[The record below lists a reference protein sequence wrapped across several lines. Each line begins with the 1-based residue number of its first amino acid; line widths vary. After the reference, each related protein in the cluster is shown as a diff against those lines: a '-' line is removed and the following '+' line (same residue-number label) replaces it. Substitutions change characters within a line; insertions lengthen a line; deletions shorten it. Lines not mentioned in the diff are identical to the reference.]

1 MGVAFVSPAYSSVSV
16 SPRNAGNS
24 LTLTLFLTSSS
35 SRPRKAAIRVR
46 DIPRNAAISR
56 KSTSE
61 DTHGLPALG

>member
-24 LTLTLFLTSSS
+24 LVLFLTSSS

-61 DTHGLPALG
+61 ASHGLPVLG